1 MAFGQLITAIY
12 KSAGHIWAEQDV
24 CVGPRFTKKVSELM
38 SIISPDAGRVAT
50 DRPSKW
56 NKTDTVW
63 MFGLYATAV
72 GAGTLFLPIN
82 AGLNGPLVLILMA
95 ILAYPLTYLPHRALS
110 RFVLSGSSRDGD
122 ITDVVE
128 EHFGILAGKA
138 IMVLYLLAFFPIVL
152 VYSISITNALD
163 SFLINQFHV
172 TPPPRIWLSLGVVAA
187 LSLILRT
194 GKETIVAAMGI
205 LVFPLI
211 VFLLGI
217 SLYLIPYWNVSAFFS
232 GLQQTSVSDPQLWRS
247 LWLAVPVMVFSFS
260 HAPIISSF
268 SSTQKGLYGEG
279 AERRCARIMRYSY
292 MMICVSILFF
302 VFSCVMSLSHAE
314 MLAARD
320 ENITVLSSLA
330 NKFSNP
336 LIAYLGP
343 VMAILAMS
351 KSYLG
356 TSLGVTEG
364 ATSLIDGAFRTVG
377 KKVSSSVTHKISAVL
392 LFAVTWLV
400 TFLNP
405 SALHIIETISGPLIA
420 VILFILPIYAI
431 HKVPAMK
438 KYRSITNP
446 FVLIMGLIAL
456 SALVYSLI

>member
-1 MAFGQLITAIY
+1 MTVLSTDVGQN
-12 KSAGHIWAEQDV
+12 AGT
-24 CVGPRFTKKVSELM
+24 RLS
-38 SIISPDAGRVAT
+38 R
-50 DRPSKW
+50 W
-56 NKTDTVW
+56 NKNDTVW

-95 ILAYPLTYLPHRALS
+95 LLAYPLTYLPHRALC
-110 RFVLSGSSRDGD
+110 RLVLSGSRRDGD

-128 EHFGILAGKA
+128 EHFGTLAGKG

-152 VYSISITNALD
+152 VYSISIANALE

-172 TPPPRIWLSLGVVAA
+172 APPSRLWLSFGVVALLA
-187 LSLILRT
+187 LILRT
-194 GKETIVAAMGI
+194 GREAIVAAMGV

-211 VFLLGI
+211 LFLMGI
-217 SLYLIPYWNVSAFFS
+217 SLYLIPYWQPAHFFS
-232 GLQQTSVSDPQLWRS
+232 GLGQTSLSDPALWRS

-268 SSTQKGLYGEG
+268 ASSQRQLYGEQ

-292 MMICVSILFF
+292 IMICVSILFF
-302 VFSCVMSLSHAE
+302 VFSCVMSLSHAD
-314 MLAARD
+314 MLAAR
-320 ENITVLSSLA
+320 EQNITVLSSLA
-330 NKFSNP
+330 NRFANP

-364 ATSLIDGAFRTVG
+364 ATSLIDGVFRSVG
-377 KKVSSSVTHKISAVL
+377 RSVSSQVTSRIAAIVL
-392 LFAVTWLV
+392 FLVTWLE
-400 TFLNP
+400 TYQNP
-405 SALHIIETISGPLIA
+405 SALHIIETVSGPLIA
-420 VILFILPIYAI
+420 VILFILPMYAI
-431 HKVPAMK
+431 HRIPAMR
-438 KYRSITNP
+438 KYRSPSNP
-446 FVLIMGLIAL
+446 FVLFIGLIAL
-456 SALVYSLI
+456 SALVYSLL